1 MNPKGNLH
9 TNHRQRMRDKFVTAR
24 DSLTDHEILEML
36 LFHVIPR
43 QNTNPIA
50 HRLLLAFGS
59 LTAVLSAEVEELE
72 KIDGIGKTAAFYLTQ
87 LGYLMLRTRE
97 EAPPITQDHR
107 AKALGDHLVSL
118 LRGSHTE
125 AVYLLLLDNDGK
137 VLGFE
142 KLTDGALTMATVD
155 PRAIATLSLSR
166 NATQLVLAHNH
177 PAAGLSPSDDD
188 VAVTRYLRRAF
199 SLLGLSLE
207 EHYVITDNRSLS
219 LTEYFVEEKKEN
231 PSFG

>member
-9 TNHRQRMRDKFVTAR
+9 TNHRQRMRDKYWTAR

-36 LFHVIPR
+36 LFYVIPR

-59 LTAVLSAEVEELE
+59 LQGVFTAKPEELE
-72 KIDGIGKTAAFYLTQ
+72 KIEGVGKTTALYLAEV
-87 LGYLMLRTRE
+87 GYLMLRVRE
-97 EAPPITQDHR
+97 EAFPPKQDQR
-107 AKALGDHLVSL
+107 VKALGDYLVSL

-166 NATQLVLAHNH
+166 NATRLVLAHNH

-207 EHYVITDNRSLS
+207 EHYVVTDNRSLS
-219 LTEYFVEEKKEN
+219 LTEYFAEEKKES
-231 PSFG
+231 PSSG